1 MHVCSPM
8 YHVLGHVVS
17 ECNIL
22 VVSVCILCSV
32 VHSHLHSIVT
42 VTKHAQCVCIISGL
56 IDELLKSWSG
66 ELLVLHTP
74 QH

>member
-1 MHVCSPM
+1 M
-8 YHVLGHVVS
+8 YVVK
-17 ECNIL
+17 CTMYWVMLYQNVIIL

-32 VHSHLHSIVT
+32 VHSHLHYIVT

-56 IDELLKSWSG
+56 IDELLQSWSD
-66 ELLVLHTP
+66 ELSVVHTP